1 MPSRDIEA
9 SKNFI
14 VTQPHASLPL
24 DNAAQWSTSTG
35 AKSVVSFNG
44 ENRLLFTPN
53 ASYATLSRGSI
64 NPTISVGANKIITLR
79 VYLSAINFN
88 TTVGIT
94 VSPTNNSTSRVWFWG
109 SNYLRVGENVLTV
122 STAEDG
128 TTSIG
133 GATWTVNGAMT
144 FDDPMNFLQVI
155 IQNAVGIDCYIKDF
169 QFGGY
174 ARPKIVFGFDS
185 TDPSIDTY
193 GYSTLASNN
202 VPVYIAA
209 PLTYYGASPIDD
221 PANLARMNKWKAA
234 GWQFI
239 NHSANHPQLTTKTD
253 NEIRDELTA
262 ASSWLSKNGFGDYA
276 KTILAYP
283 HNDTD
288 LRVQSVTMSLGIVCA
303 RAEKRRNTPTVTG
316 VDNMLSLGSLNL
328 GGNSYSTVTNAVLG
342 AIRYGE
348 TLWIYAHALVSGG
361 SQGPAPADTEKWYAD
376 DLTALIGVI
385 KGYEKQGL
393 VDMCLPS
400 EWVSGIG

>member
-14 VTQPHASLPL
+14 VTQPHASMPL

-35 AKSVVSFNG
+35 AKAVVSFNG
-44 ENRLLFTPN
+44 ENRLKFTPS

-64 NPTISVGANKIITLR
+64 NPTISIGANKIITLR
-79 VYLSAINFN
+79 LYLSAINFN

-109 SNYLRVGENVLTV
+109 SNYLRVGENVLTI
-122 STAEDG
+122 STEEGG

-144 FDDPMNFLQVI
+144 FDDPMNFLQVV

-193 GYSTLASNN
+193 GYSTLTSNN

-221 PANLARMNKWKAA
+221 PANLARMNKWKDA

-239 NHSANHPQLTTKTD
+239 NHSSNHPQLTTKTD
-253 NEIRDELTA
+253 AEIRQELSGA
-262 ASSWLSKNGFGDYA
+262 ASWLSKNGFGDYA

-283 HNDTD
+283 HNDND
-288 LRVQSVTMSLGIVCA
+288 LRVQAVAQSIGFVCA

-316 VDNMLSLGSLNL
+316 VDNMLSLGSMNL

-348 TLWIYAHALVSGG
+348 TLWIYAHALVAGG

-376 DLTALIGVI
+376 DLTALIGLI

-400 EWVSGIG
+400 EWVSGLG